1 MARDKRANGAGTVY
15 VKHGA
20 LRSVAD
26 CRWRSCEPRVGPVR
40 RPGTSHGLTRSQ
52 AEKRL
57 REAMA
62 AFQVT
67 ADVERTV
74 AVIGEALLGQL
85 EVKGCAKS
93 YIETV
98 ESHLRVHLVPF
109 FGDRPVDRIGEEQV
123 TRLVG
128 LRRSGQAP
136 KTTRNIMSTL
146 HSLFELAVRRRWA
159 GENPCKRIDLPAA
172 RPSGDIRFLTQ
183 PGLTA
188 VLTRGVPD
196 DDCGRIERPLYLM
209 AAMTGLRLGELIGL
223 RWGDLDLTGT
233 QGARQAGLRPRR
245 VQAAQVGPGHRV
257 CRSRPSSRSRLSRSA
272 ETRTSQAT
280 RTWCSPTPLRASRW
294 IALRCA
300 SGSSVRAGAQTFAS
314 CGFTTC
320 VTLRD
325 PDRRVGGSIAANPAG
340 VDGPPRSQDHD
351 DLRGLPARR
360 ARGRDRDSCL
370 RDFPV
375 RGRAF
380 RSVAGRSSAGM
391 PSAARTRPIR
401 RPPWST
407 DQ

>member
-15 VKHGA
+15 VKHG
-20 LRSVAD
+20 SYYG
-26 CRWRSCEPRVGPVR
+26 RWLTAGGGRANRKLGPVR

-93 YIETV
+93 HIETV

-123 TRLVG
+123 TRLVIG

-183 PGLTA
+183 PELTA

-223 RWGDLDLTGT
+223 RWGDLDLH
-233 QGARQAGLRPRR
+233 ALKVRVRQAFVRGEFKPPKSVRGSRGVPLAAELEVALVALRRDSDFASDEDLVFAHPATGEPMDRAAVRKRFQRACRRADVRVVRFHDLRHTFGTGSPRRGKYRCEPCRSGWATAIPRPR
-245 VQAAQVGPGHRV
+245 
-257 CRSRPSSRSRLSRSA
+257 
-272 ETRTSQAT
+272 
-280 RTWCSPTPLRASRW
+280 
-294 IALRCA
+294 
-300 SGSSVRAGAQTFAS
+300 
-314 CGFTTC
+314 
-320 VTLRD
+320 
-325 PDRRVGGSIAANPAG
+325 
-340 VDGPPRSQDHD
+340 
-351 DLRGLPARR
+351 
-360 ARGRDRDSCL
+360 
-370 RDFPV
+370 
-375 RGRAF
+375 
-380 RSVAGRSSAGM
+380 
-391 PSAARTRPIR
+391 
-401 RPPWST
+401 
-407 DQ
+407 